1 MKKMRRPETVECNAA
16 GLNEVHYRL
25 DPELFRV
32 EDFGDEKILV
42 MKHVECESYDD
53 NPLDEYFVRWAKD
66 RGLDLERIADV
77 VREDVEGQMLIAIL
91 AERLQGR

>member
-1 MKKMRRPETVECNAA
+1 MKKMRRPKAVPFGVES
-16 GLNEVHYRL
+16 NEVSYRL

-32 EDFGDEKILV
+32 DEHGEEKYLV
-42 MKHVECESYDD
+42 MRHVECESYMD

-66 RGLDLERIADV
+66 RGLDLERLEEV

>member
-1 MKKMRRPETVECNAA
+1 MKKMRRPEAVPFGTAV
-16 GLNEVHYRL
+16 NEVSYRL
-25 DPELFRV
+25 DPEMFRV
-32 EDFGDEKILV
+32 DEHGEDKFLV
-42 MKHVECESYDD
+42 MRHVECESYAD
-53 NPLDEYFVRWAKD
+53 NPLDEYFIRWAKD